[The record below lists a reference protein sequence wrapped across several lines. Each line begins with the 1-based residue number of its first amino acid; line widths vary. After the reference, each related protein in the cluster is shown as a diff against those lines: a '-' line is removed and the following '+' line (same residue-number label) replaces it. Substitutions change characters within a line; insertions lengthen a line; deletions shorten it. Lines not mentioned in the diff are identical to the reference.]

1 MIKIATSKSSAQARV
16 LMVLEVDCHA
26 QVTLTVP
33 RETASQHAAAP
44 ALQSATALLQDHYTG
59 EGVIGNVCNDPQNI
73 YAPCE
78 SDNDFNGDGL
88 QDVVAHHVAQNTW
101 NECDLGTFTIS
112 GEITSDGACHC
123 SGTVSDGNGGADTY
137 DGGVGAVPFTKEL
150 WHSGCGDNAK
160 YCGDPS
166 YCLTWQDYQCSAV
179 FA

>member
-1 MIKIATSKSSAQARV
+1 MKTTYCNNDGGTYRAT
-16 LMVLEVDCHA
+16 C
-26 QVTLTVP
+26 
-33 RETASQHAAAP
+33 
-44 ALQSATALLQDHYTG
+44 SATALLQDHYTG

-88 QDVVAHHVAQNTW
+88 QDVVAPHVAQNTW